1 MKKIKSLFAI
11 FPYYPIKM
19 NQDLKRL
26 WTESLSSTSVKYK
39 LLYRFSEV
47 FIMVIKSLGIKF
59 GQSKSRIFEFEI
71 LNDKKNESDFLMQ
84 NKVVHL
90 FQSGNPESIEI
101 INDKLKFQNFCLQN
115 HFPTPT
121 KLGEIRSGKIYWDSE
136 YPWFNNKSFIVKPT
150 KGSQSKGIR
159 DFVLSNE
166 GRYIILDENREIS
179 FSAVN
184 DYLEHFIKQGEFII
198 QERIMPGLEFL
209 KIGIMS
215 IPILRIITISDD
227 TNVKLLNP
235 VMIINP
241 EKNYLNS
248 KLINKRFFAID
259 ILNGR
264 INHEIY
270 FGKCSDGQ
278 ILIKDFYIPDW
289 EKIVELLIKA
299 HKILNTVKIIGWD
312 LGIGDGG
319 FKIIE
324 ANKSPWIEIHQKF
337 PFNAEGFQK
346 ELLCLYK

>member
-215 IPILRIITISDD
+215 IPILRIITI
-227 TNVKLLNP
+227 
-235 VMIINP
+235 
-241 EKNYLNS
+241 
-248 KLINKRFFAID
+248 
-259 ILNGR
+259 
-264 INHEIY
+264 
-270 FGKCSDGQ
+270 
-278 ILIKDFYIPDW
+278 
-289 EKIVELLIKA
+289 
-299 HKILNTVKIIGWD
+299 
-312 LGIGDGG
+312 
-319 FKIIE
+319 
-324 ANKSPWIEIHQKF
+324 
-337 PFNAEGFQK
+337 
-346 ELLCLYK
+346 